1 MRRIISIHAKMTTL
15 PLLTQGKLNHKVSV
29 EGRCANMHLWM
40 HTCTYQEDPSGLVVF
55 MRPCFSDCSRTVPMN
70 IQWARREW
78 LPKAQEKREQSEN
91 VPSNSHSHKHRHKC
105 AHAHTHTIMGSH
117 AALQQWEERATVT
130 NSFGA
135 TKVAGNLSNG
145 TIKLQLSFFSFFIA
159 DACISVASTHCNYP
173 SHRRGISQVHWFIHT
188 HCMCEILVLEKC
200 LAL

>member
-15 PLLTQGKLNHKVSV
+15 PLLTRGKLNHKVSV

-40 HTCTYQEDPSGLVVF
+40 HICTYQEDPSGLVVF

-105 AHAHTHTIMGSH
+105 AHAHTHNHGLTRSP
-117 AALQQWEERATVT
+117 AAVGGES
-130 NSFGA
+130 NSDKQLRCYKGGR
-135 TKVAGNLSNG
+135 KS
-145 TIKLQLSFFSFFIA
+145 IKRDNKIA
-159 DACISVASTHCNYP
+159 IE
-173 SHRRGISQVHWFIHT
+173 F
-188 HCMCEILVLEKC
+188 L
-200 LAL
+200 